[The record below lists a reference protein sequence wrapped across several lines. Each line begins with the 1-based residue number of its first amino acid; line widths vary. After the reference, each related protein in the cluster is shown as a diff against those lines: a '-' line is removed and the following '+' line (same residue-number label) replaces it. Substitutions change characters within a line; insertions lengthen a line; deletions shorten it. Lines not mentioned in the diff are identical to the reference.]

1 MEWDTFGN
9 YNIFG
14 MLNRYL
20 FSLSWLLLWDI
31 PTKSL
36 SQAEYR
42 GFNFAIFQ
50 LLQEAIGPTKSFYR

>member
-14 MLNRYL
+14 MLNGYL
-20 FSLSWLLLWDI
+20 FSLSWLLLWHT
-31 PTKSL
+31 PPKSL

-50 LLQEAIGPTKSFYR
+50 FFARGH